1 MFVSTLRILNA
12 YIPLINSFFILNV
25 IVCEFTSKIACNVAS
40 ALFSRITFNLT
51 PIFPSD
57 TNCPCCETIPV
68 SPVSTFV
75 IPVPSSFIPVAMY
88 FLPSV
93 SNPF

>member
-1 MFVSTLRILNA
+1 M
-12 YIPLINSFFILNV
+12 
-25 IVCEFTSKIACNVAS
+25 AS

-93 SNPF
+93 SNPFWTFNVTGFANFMYLFVSTEISSTV